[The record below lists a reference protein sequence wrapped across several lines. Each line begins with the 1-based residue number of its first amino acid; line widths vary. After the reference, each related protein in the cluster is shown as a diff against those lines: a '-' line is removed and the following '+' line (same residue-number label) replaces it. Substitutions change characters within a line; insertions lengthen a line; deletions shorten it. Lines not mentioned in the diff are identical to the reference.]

1 MARRIKRS
9 EEDDVKAN
17 ESKSISREEILGTV
31 VLKAPSAF
39 SLRVLST
46 CAFYSD
52 GHAMTRKELGD
63 GSVEV
68 TMKFIPAI
76 PAKATPEQKE
86 SDEEQTAET
95 QDGGEVAGTEEG
107 S

>member
-76 PAKATPEQKE
+76 PAKEPEKKE
-86 SDEEQTAET
+86 ETDEGQTAEA
-95 QDGGEVAGTEEG
+95 QDDGKVAGTEEG